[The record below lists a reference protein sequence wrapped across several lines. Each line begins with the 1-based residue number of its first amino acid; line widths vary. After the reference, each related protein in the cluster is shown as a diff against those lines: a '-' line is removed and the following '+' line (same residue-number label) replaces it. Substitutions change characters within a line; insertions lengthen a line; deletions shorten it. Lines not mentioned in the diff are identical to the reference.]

1 VRRRR
6 LTHSAAKIHVRG
18 VVLPPDL
25 DHLGDHLVAA
35 ARRTSARRERRRRLA
50 LAGVVGAL
58 AFGALNPAPLD
69 PSHRDVFVLR
79 ASAEQF
85 VQPGDGA
92 MVLHRPYAIN

>member
-6 LTHSAAKIHVRG
+6 LTQSGAEIHVRG

-25 DHLGDHLVAA
+25 DRLGDHLAAA
-35 ARRTSARRERRRRLA
+35 ARRKTIRRERRRRLA
-50 LAGVVGAL
+50 VAGIVGAL
-58 AFGALNPAPLD
+58 AFGALNPAALD
-69 PSHRDVFVLR
+69 PSQRDVFVLR

-92 MVLHRPYAIN
+92 MVLHRPYAVQ